1 MIHTRRLLVMV
12 VLGLMFALGAVATGV
27 HADRRP
33 EPTEPSPVSGDP
45 FEAPA
50 DVAQR
55 TGDTCDGI

>member
-12 VLGLMFALGAVATGV
+12 VLGLMFALGAVATGA
-27 HADRRP
+27 HPDRRP

-55 TGDTCDGI
+55 PGDTCDGI